1 MASTIRPTVIRYG
14 DVVIDPRF
22 PERNPDNARYK
33 CRVLAEGD
41 SWFTL
46 GAVPSTNLLFNLEVT
61 KPTALVTIAEPGDTI
76 KRMGDPDRMLQ
87 LQRLIADRRFAYKW
101 DAILLSGGGNDLIDS
116 APELLKSVDPASD
129 DPADYVDAA
138 ALQRLVAEVQ
148 NAYAAIVAVRDSE
161 TSQSKGKP
169 IYVHTYDYPTPRDS
183 AARFVG
189 AGVLGPWLYPAFLL
203 AQIPES
209 MWLAVSD
216 YLLDRLA
223 EAILALDSQSGA
235 KPLLGVFVVDTRKTL
250 NRARLGSTSADADWA
265 NEIHPNTTGYKK
277 LSQKLSARLNL

>member
-14 DVVIDPRF
+14 DVVIDSRF
-22 PERNPDNARYK
+22 PERNPDNPMYK
-33 CRVLAEGD
+33 YRLLAEGD

-46 GAVPSTNLLFNLEVT
+46 GAVPSSNLLFNLQLT
-61 KPTALVTIAEPGDTI
+61 KRAALVTIAEPGDTI
-76 KRMGDPDRMLQ
+76 THMGDPNRMLQ
-87 LQRLIADRRFAYKW
+87 LQRLLAVPQFAYKW

-116 APELLKSVDPASD
+116 APELLKSGVPASVDPSD
-129 DPADYVDAA
+129 FVDAG
-138 ALQRLVAEVQ
+138 ALQQLVDAVQ
-148 NAYAAIVAVRDSE
+148 KAYAAIVAVRDSD
-161 TSQSKGKP
+161 SSLSKGKP

-183 AARFVG
+183 PARFLG

-209 MWLAVSD
+209 MWLALSA

-223 EAILALDSQSGA
+223 EGILALDSQTGT
-235 KPLLGVFVVDTRKTL
+235 KPLPGVFVVDTRHTL
-250 NRARLGSTSADADWA
+250 DRARLGVVTSDGDWA

-277 LSQKLSARLNL
+277 LAQKLSARLNL